1 MDNTTIFARA
11 RRLVNVNS
19 VQWTDA
25 DMLLDANVIYH
36 DIIETIANAVWEDLM
51 IRAFWADTV
60 TGQTWYDLQEATA
73 LITWHK
79 KIKRVSVQYSSTD
92 TYPKVLNEVSQNG
105 LPLSLEYYAENTAP
119 ADAFFFLNWN
129 KIHIFPAPSEDIIEA
144 IEIKSA
150 ITPIDLV
157 NWWAEALN
165 LIPRQFHDTLVQGMI
180 QFELQ
185 HLGKINE
192 KNDAINNYERL
203 KNDLVTKL
211 SDRVTAPLVWLLP
224 NLWHLE

>member
-11 RRLVNVNS
+11 RRLINVNS
-19 VQWTDA
+19 IQWTDT

-36 DIIETIANAVWEDLM
+36 DIVETIVNAVWEDLM
-51 IRAFWADTV
+51 IRAFNADSV
-60 TGQTWYDLQEATA
+60 TGQSAYDLQEATA
-73 LITWHK
+73 LVVWHK

-92 TYPKVLNEVSQNG
+92 TYPKVLNEVAQNW
-105 LPLSLEYYAENTAP
+105 LPLALEYYEQNTAT
-119 ADAFFFLNWN
+119 ADAFFFLNGN
-129 KIHIFPAPSEDIIEA
+129 KIHIFPAPSEDIIDA

-157 NWWAEALN
+157 TGWAEALN

-185 HLGKINE
+185 HLWKINE
-192 KNDAINNYERL
+192 KNDAISNYERL

-211 SDRVTAPLVWLLP
+211 SDRITAPLYWLQPDLS
-224 NLWHLE
+224 HLE